1 MRITC
6 SAAAGCVVTFDR
18 DEFITEC
25 LAALRESDVI
35 AAVAEIVQRRVD
47 TGAAL
52 DDAFPDRQPGPLTLY
67 SSPDLTVQRIEW
79 SPGFQSAAHDHRMW
93 AVVGVYSGSEHNRF
107 HRRVSGG
114 LDDVGGR
121 VLDQGDVLVLDA
133 DAIHSVTNPSRSP
146 VAGLHVY
153 GGDIDGVPRSQW
165 RPDGTEGPLAEVR
178 AEYQAMWDALR
189 DYAREQLLRP
199 TDSELYDA
207 FSEINRR
214 VADRRRI
221 LSRDDVRAILATLWK
236 V

>member
-1 MRITC
+1 M
-6 SAAAGCVVTFDR
+6 TFDR

-25 LAALRESDVI
+25 LAALSESDVI
-35 AAVAEIVQRRVD
+35 GAVTEIVQRSVN

-67 SSPDLTVQRIEW
+67 SSADLTVQRIEW
-79 SPGFQSAAHDHRMW
+79 SPGFHSAAHDHRMW
-93 AVVGVYSGSEHNRF
+93 AVVGVYCGAEHNRF
-107 HRRVSGG
+107 HRRVPGG
-114 LDDVGGR
+114 LADAGGR

-133 DAIHSVTNPSRSP
+133 NAIHSVTNPRRSI

-178 AEYQAMWDALR
+178 AEYRAMWAALR
-189 DYAREQLLRP
+189 QYANEQRLAL
-199 TDSELYDA
+199 TDADLFDA
-207 FSEINRR
+207 FSEINRQL
-214 VADRRRI
+214 ADRRRT
-221 LSRDDVRAILATLWK
+221 LTRDEVRAVLATLWK